1 MHSEDR
7 DVTFG
12 TENVMQ
18 FLEDDALVYFAID
31 DLVWFKI
38 HRS

>member
-18 FLEDDALVYFAID
+18 FLEDDALVYFAISS
-31 DLVWFKI
+31 LVLV
-38 HRS
+38 

>member
-12 TENVMQ
+12 IENFMQ
-18 FLEDDALVYFAID
+18 VLEDDALVYFASD
-31 DLVWFKI
+31 DLV
-38 HRS
+38 

>member
-18 FLEDDALVYFAID
+18 FLEDDALVYFAIN